1 MQVSKKIIF
10 FYPEQSDFSVK
21 ENRNNFD
28 AESLIFLNGKI
39 HLFTKEWKSK
49 NTTHYTIN
57 PEKIDMQAAEKIE
70 TYKTKF
76 LVTDAAY
83 FEEKLYLI
91 SHTKSAS
98 VYLQVFNQSENETFF
113 TKKPENTI

>member
-1 MQVSKKIIF
+1 
-10 FYPEQSDFSVK
+10 
-21 ENRNNFD
+21 
-28 AESLIFLNGKI
+28 
-39 HLFTKEWKSK
+39 
-49 NTTHYTIN
+49 
-57 PEKIDMQAAEKIE
+57 MQAAEKIE

-91 SHTKSAS
+91 GHTKTAS

-113 TKKPENTI
+113 TKKPKKYYLGSTFSLGQIEGIAINRDGVFISGEVFYSPLGVIKNHLYFYPFSVLCFIF